1 MSILHTSTIL
11 AASFIAGAINSVAG
25 GGTLVSFPALLG
37 VGLTGQQ
44 ANVTST
50 LGLFP
55 GTIGGFLGHRGD
67 LAGTRS
73 FALRLVPPSIL
84 GGVTGGLLMLLTP
97 KGVFDQLIPWLIL
110 TATLLMAANEPI
122 NRLLQRI
129 HGGDRSTGWWA
140 CAILFQFL
148 VATYGGYFGAGIGIL
163 MLAALGLLGL
173 TDIHQ
178 MNGLK
183 NFMALA
189 INGIAIVAF
198 VVWEWLFH
206 PGNAI
211 WWIVLVMMGASCAG
225 GLFGS
230 HMAHRVG
237 RKAVHTLVIGIG
249 FVLAGWY
256 FYKMRGG

>member
-1 MSILHTSTIL
+1 MV
-11 AASFIAGAINSVAG
+11 AAFAAGAINSVAG
-25 GGTLVSFPALLG
+25 GGTLVTFPALLG

-50 LGLFP
+50 LGLIP
-55 GTIGGFLGHRGD
+55 GSVGGFLGHRKD

-84 GGVTGGLLMLLTP
+84 GGVTGALLMLLTP

-122 NRLLQRI
+122 NRVLQRV
-129 HGGDRSTGWWA
+129 HGGHRSAGWWT
-140 CAILFQFL
+140 CAILFQF
-148 VATYGGYFGAGIGIL
+148 VVGTYGGYFGAGIGIL

-173 TDIHQ
+173 DDIHQ

-183 NFMALA
+183 NFMAFA

-198 VVWEWLFH
+198 VVFEWLYH
-206 PGNAI
+206 PGNVV
-211 WWIVLVMMGASCAG
+211 WWMVVCMMAASLLG
-225 GLFGS
+225 GMFGS
-230 HMAHRVG
+230 VMAHRVG
-237 RKAVHTLVIGIG
+237 RKAVRSVVIGIG

-256 FYKMRGG
+256 FYKMHGGS